1 MVSLQKCVNRSFG
14 CNSVNAVVGG
24 LDYRSLRKP
33 FAMKVAMKSIEGR
46 PSAGGRAEC
55 ECVYCYSSRTVPIY
69 VLSSWAIPN
78 YDKRVGCKQTC
89 FSGGWDVH
97 TGHPHIDLLHLVIAA
112 SSILGLKRVI
122 STLSQLAFLS
132 LHFLRLQR

>member
-78 YDKRVGCKQTC
+78 YDKPMLVVNELALMEVG
-89 FSGGWDVH
+89 
-97 TGHPHIDLLHLVIAA
+97 
-112 SSILGLKRVI
+112 I
-122 STLSQLAFLS
+122 STLVVHTSTKHAASCHGSFS
-132 LHFLRLQR
+132 NSWS